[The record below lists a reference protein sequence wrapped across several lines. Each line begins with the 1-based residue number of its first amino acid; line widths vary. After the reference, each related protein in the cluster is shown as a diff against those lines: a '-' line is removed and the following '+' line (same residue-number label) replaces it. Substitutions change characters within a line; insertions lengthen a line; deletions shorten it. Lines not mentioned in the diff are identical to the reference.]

1 MKVIYGIDN
10 YKSLKS
16 CALTIGTFDGVHV
29 GHQKIIKR
37 LVSVSKNKNLH
48 PVVLTF
54 FPHPRM
60 ILQSDTSIK
69 LIDTLEEKIH
79 LLKKLN
85 IGTLIIHPFS
95 KSFSRMTANEFVRD
109 VIVKSLSVR
118 YLIIGYDH
126 RFGRNREATV
136 DNLINCGFTYGFEVE
151 KIEAKEIE
159 SVNVSSTKIRNA
171 ITTGDIN
178 KANKYLNRPFRIT
191 GKVVTGNG
199 IGRKIDFPT
208 ANIFITEDFKLLPN
222 DGVYFVKSSIKS
234 RCFFGMMNIGFRPT
248 VNGKVRTTEVHYFNF
263 NENLYDK
270 KIEIEV
276 LDLIRNEKKFNS
288 LEDLEKQL
296 VSDKKLCENL
306 IQKL

>member
-10 YKSLKS
+10 YKPLKS

-29 GHQKIIKR
+29 GHQKIIRR
-37 LVSVSKNKNLH
+37 LVSVSKNKNIN

-60 ILQSDTSIK
+60 ILQNETSIK

-95 KSFSRMTANEFVRD
+95 KSFSRMTANEFIRD
-109 VIVKSLSVR
+109 IIVKSLSVK

-136 DNLINCGFTYGFEVE
+136 GNLITYGLTFGFEVE

-159 SVNVSSTKIRNA
+159 FVNVSSTKIRNA
-171 ITTGDIN
+171 IKTGDIY
-178 KANKYLNRPFRIT
+178 KANQYLNRPFRIT
-191 GKVVTGNG
+191 GKVVTGNK

-208 ANIFITEDFKLLPN
+208 ANISITENFKLLPK
-222 DGVYFVKSSIKS
+222 DGVYFVKSLIKS
-234 RCFFGMMNIGFRPT
+234 HNFFGMMNIGFRPT
-248 VNGKVRTTEVHYFNF
+248 VNGNTRTTEVHYFNF

-270 KIEIEV
+270 KVKIEV

-296 VSDKKLCENL
+296 AIDKKLCEDL

>member
-1 MKVIYGIDN
+1 MKVIYGIEN
-10 YKSLKS
+10 YKPLKS

-29 GHQKIIKR
+29 GHQKIIRR
-37 LVSVSKNKNLH
+37 LVSVSKSKNIH

-69 LIDTLEEKIH
+69 LIDTLDEKID
-79 LLKKLN
+79 LLKQLN

-95 KSFSRMTANEFVRD
+95 KSFSRTTANEFVRD
-109 VIVKSLSVR
+109 IIVKSLSVK

-136 DNLINCGFTYGFEVE
+136 DNLINCGFTYGFE
-151 KIEAKEIE
+151 AKEIE

-171 ITTGDIN
+171 ITTGDIR

-191 GKVVTGNG
+191 GRVVTGNG

-208 ANIFITEDFKLLPN
+208 ANISVTEDFKLLPK
-222 DGVYFVKSSIKS
+222 DGVYFVKSSIKGHY
-234 RCFFGMMNIGFRPT
+234 FFGMMNIGFRPT
-248 VNGKVRTTEVHYFNF
+248 VNGKVRTIEVHYFKF

-270 KIEIEV
+270 KIKIEI

-288 LEDLEKQL
+288 LKDLEKQL
-296 VSDKKLCENL
+296 LIDKKLCEDL
-306 IQKL
+306 IK

>member
-1 MKVIYGIDN
+1 MKVIYGIEN
-10 YKSLKS
+10 YKPLKS

-37 LVSVSKNKNLH
+37 LVMVSKIKDIT

-69 LIDTLEEKIH
+69 LIDTLEEKIE

-85 IGTLIIHPFS
+85 IETLIIHPFS
-95 KSFSRMTANEFVRD
+95 KSFSRMSANEFIRD
-109 VIVKSLSVR
+109 IIVKSLSVK

-136 DNLINCGFTYGFEVE
+136 DNLVNSGFTYGFEVE

-159 SVNVSSTKIRNA
+159 TVNVSSTKIRNA
-171 ITTGDIN
+171 IITGDIY
-178 KANKYLNRPFRIT
+178 KANKYLNRPFKIT
-191 GKVVTGNG
+191 GKVVSGNG

-208 ANIFITEDFKLLPN
+208 ANILVPEDFKLIPN
-222 DGVYFVKSSIKS
+222 DGVYFVKSLIDSHY
-234 RCFFGMMNIGFRPT
+234 FFGMMNIGFRPT
-248 VNGKVRTTEVHYFNF
+248 VNGKIRTTEVHFLNF

-270 KIEIEV
+270 KIKIEV

-288 LEDLEKQL
+288 LKDLEKQL
-296 VSDKKLCENL
+296 VSDKKVCEDL

>member
-1 MKVIYGIDN
+1 VKVIYGIDN
-10 YKSLKS
+10 YKPLKS

-29 GHQKIIKR
+29 GHQKIIRR
-37 LVSVSKNKNLH
+37 LVSVSKNKNIN

-60 ILQSDTSIK
+60 ILQNETSIK

-95 KSFSRMTANEFVRD
+95 KSFSRMTANEFIRD
-109 VIVKSLSVR
+109 IIVKSLSVK

-136 DNLINCGFTYGFEVE
+136 DNLITCGFTFGFEVE
-151 KIEAKEIE
+151 KIEAKEIK

-171 ITTGDIN
+171 ISTGDIH
-178 KANKYLNRPFRIT
+178 KANQYLNRPFRIT
-191 GKVVTGNG
+191 GKVVTGNR

-208 ANIFITEDFKLLPN
+208 ANISITEDFKLLPK
-222 DGVYFVKSSIKS
+222 DGVYFVKSLIKS
-234 RCFFGMMNIGFRPT
+234 RYFFGMMNIGFRPT
-248 VNGKVRTTEVHYFNF
+248 VNGKARTTEVHYFNF

-270 KIEIEV
+270 KVKIEV

-296 VSDKKLCENL
+296 VIDKKLCEDL

>member
-1 MKVIYGIDN
+1 MKVIYGIEN
-10 YKSLKS
+10 YKPLKS

-37 LVSVSKNKNLH
+37 LVMISKIRDIK

-60 ILQSDTSIK
+60 ILQSDTSLK
-69 LIDTLEEKIH
+69 LIDTLEEKIN

-85 IGTLIIHPFS
+85 IETLIVHPFS
-95 KSFSRMTANEFVRD
+95 KSFSRMSANEFIRD
-109 VIVKSLSVR
+109 IIVKSLSVK

-136 DNLINCGFTYGFEVE
+136 DNLVNSGFTYGFEVE

-159 SVNVSSTKIRNA
+159 TVNVSSTKIRSA
-171 ITTGDIN
+171 IISGDIY
-178 KANKYLNRPFRIT
+178 KANKYLNRPFKIT

-208 ANIFITEDFKLLPN
+208 ANILISEDFKLLPK
-222 DGVYFVKSSIKS
+222 DGVYFVKSLIDNH
-234 RCFFGMMNIGFRPT
+234 CFFGMMNIGFRPT
-248 VNGKVRTTEVHYFNF
+248 VDGKVRTTEVHFLNL

-270 KIEIEV
+270 KVKIEV

-288 LEDLEKQL
+288 LKDLEKQL
-296 VSDKKLCENL
+296 VSDKKVCEDL

>member
-1 MKVIYGIDN
+1 VKVIYGIDN
-10 YKSLKS
+10 YKPLNS

>member
-1 MKVIYGIDN
+1 VKVIYGIEN
-10 YKSLKS
+10 YKPLRS

-29 GHQKIIKR
+29 GHQKIIRR
-37 LVSVSKNKNLH
+37 LVSISKNKSIH
-48 PVVLTF
+48 SVVLTF

-60 ILQSDTSIK
+60 ILQSDISIK

-79 LLKKLN
+79 LLKKLK

-95 KSFSRMTANEFVRD
+95 KSFSRMGANEFVRD
-109 VIVKSLSVR
+109 IIVKSLSVK

-136 DNLINCGFTYGFEVE
+136 DNLVNCGFTYGFEVE

-171 ITTGDIN
+171 IATGDVDR
-178 KANKYLNRPFRIT
+178 ANKYLSRPFGIT
-191 GKVVTGNG
+191 GRVVTGKG

-208 ANIFITEDFKLLPN
+208 ANIYINEDFKLLPK
-222 DGVYFVKSSIKS
+222 DGVYLVKSSIKN
-234 RCFFGMMNIGFRPT
+234 RYFFGMMNIGFRPT
-248 VNGKVRTTEVHYFNF
+248 VNGKVRTTEVHYFNLS
-263 NENLYDK
+263 ENLYDK
-270 KIEIEV
+270 KIKIEV

-296 VSDKKLCENL
+296 ITDKKLCEDL

>member
-10 YKSLKS
+10 YKPSNS

-29 GHQKIIKR
+29 GHQKIIAR

-54 FPHPRM
+54 SPHPRM

-276 LDLIRNEKKFNS
+276 LDLIRKERKFNS

>member
-1 MKVIYGIDN
+1 VKVIYGIEN
-10 YKSLKS
+10 YKPLKP

-37 LVSVSKNKNLH
+37 LVSVSKSKNIN

-54 FPHPRM
+54 SPHPRM
-60 ILQSDTSIK
+60 VLQSDTSIK

-79 LLKKLN
+79 LLQKLN
-85 IGTLIIHPFS
+85 ISSLIIHPFS

-109 VIVKSLSVR
+109 IIVKSLSVK

-136 DNLINCGFTYGFEVE
+136 ENLVNCGFTYNFEVE

-171 ITTGDIN
+171 ITTGDIE
-178 KANKYLNRPFRIT
+178 KANKYLSRPFGIT
-191 GKVVTGNG
+191 GKVVTGNR

-208 ANIFITEDFKLLPN
+208 ANISIAEDFKLLPK

-234 RCFFGMMNIGFRPT
+234 HCFFGMMNIGYRPT
-248 VNGKVRTTEVHYFNF
+248 VNGKERTIEVHFFNF
-263 NENLYDK
+263 NENLYNK
-270 KIEIEV
+270 KIKIEV
-276 LDLIRNEKKFNS
+276 LDLIRKEKKFNS
-288 LEDLEKQL
+288 LNDLERQL
-296 VSDKKLCENL
+296 EVDKKICEDL

>member
-10 YKSLKS
+10 YKPLNS

-208 ANIFITEDFKLLPN
+208 ANIFIAEDFKLLPN

>member
-10 YKSLKS
+10 YKPLNS

-48 PVVLTF
+48 PIVLTF

-60 ILQSDTSIK
+60 IFQSDTSIK

-79 LLKKLN
+79 LLEKLN

-171 ITTGDIN
+171 ITIGDIN
-178 KANKYLNRPFRIT
+178 KANN
-191 GKVVTGNG
+191 
-199 IGRKIDFPT
+199 
-208 ANIFITEDFKLLPN
+208 TE
-222 DGVYFVKSSIKS
+222 SS
-234 RCFFGMMNIGFRPT
+234 
-248 VNGKVRTTEVHYFNF
+248 
-263 NENLYDK
+263 L
-270 KIEIEV
+270 
-276 LDLIRNEKKFNS
+276 
-288 LEDLEKQL
+288 
-296 VSDKKLCENL
+296 
-306 IQKL
+306 

>member
-1 MKVIYGIDN
+1 MKVIYGIEN
-10 YKSLKS
+10 YKPLKS

-37 LVSVSKNKNLH
+37 LVTVSRIKDIK

-60 ILQSDTSIK
+60 ILQSDTSLK
-69 LIDTLEEKIH
+69 LIDTLEEKIN

-85 IGTLIIHPFS
+85 IETLIIHPFS
-95 KSFSRMTANEFVRD
+95 KSFSRISANEFIRD
-109 VIVKSLSVR
+109 IIVKSLSVK

-136 DNLINCGFTYGFEVE
+136 DNLVNSGFTYGFEVE
-151 KIEAKEIE
+151 KIEAREIE
-159 SVNVSSTKIRNA
+159 TVNVSSTKIRNA
-171 ITTGDIN
+171 IITGDIY
-178 KANKYLNRPFRIT
+178 KANKYLNRPFKIT

-208 ANIFITEDFKLLPN
+208 ANILVPEDFKLLPK
-222 DGVYFVKSSIKS
+222 DGVYFVKSLIDSHY
-234 RCFFGMMNIGFRPT
+234 FFGMMNIGFRPT
-248 VNGKVRTTEVHYFNF
+248 VNGKVRTNEVHFLNL
-263 NENLYDK
+263 NKNLYDK
-270 KIEIEV
+270 QIKIEV
-276 LDLIRNEKKFNS
+276 LDLIRNEKKFSS
-288 LEDLEKQL
+288 LKDLEKQL
-296 VSDKKLCENL
+296 VTDKKVCEDL

>member
-1 MKVIYGIDN
+1 MKVIYGIEN
-10 YKSLKS
+10 YKPLKS

-29 GHQKIIKR
+29 GHQKIIRR
-37 LVSVSKNKNLH
+37 LVYISKSKNIH

-79 LLKKLN
+79 LLQKLN
-85 IGTLIIHPFS
+85 ISSLIIHPFS

-109 VIVKSLSVR
+109 IIVKSLSVK

-136 DNLINCGFTYGFEVE
+136 ENLVNFGFTYNFEVE

-171 ITTGDIN
+171 ITTGDID
-178 KANKYLNRPFRIT
+178 KANKYLSRPFGIT

-208 ANIFITEDFKLLPN
+208 ANISIAEDFKLLPK

-234 RCFFGMMNIGFRPT
+234 HYFFGMMNIGYRPT
-248 VNGKVRTTEVHYFNF
+248 VNGKERTIEVHFFNF
-263 NENLYDK
+263 NENLYSK
-270 KIEIEV
+270 KIKIEV
-276 LDLIRNEKKFNS
+276 LDLIRKEKKFNS
-288 LEDLEKQL
+288 LDDLERQL
-296 VSDKKLCENL
+296 EVDKKICEDL

>member
-10 YKSLKS
+10 YKPLNS

-37 LVSVSKNKNLH
+37 LVSVSKKKNLH

-60 ILQSDTSIK
+60 ILQSETSIK

-95 KSFSRMTANEFVRD
+95 KSLSRMTANEFIRD

-276 LDLIRNEKKFNS
+276 LDLIRKEKKFYS

>member
-10 YKSLKS
+10 YKPLKS

-37 LVSVSKNKNLH
+37 LVTVSKNKNIH

-79 LLKKLN
+79 LLKRLN
-85 IGTLIIHPFS
+85 IGTLVIHPFS

-109 VIVKSLSVR
+109 IIVKSLSVK

-171 ITTGDIN
+171 ITTGDIH
-178 KANKYLNRPFRIT
+178 KANKYLNRPFGIT

-208 ANIFITEDFKLLPN
+208 ANISISEDSKLLPK

-234 RCFFGMMNIGFRPT
+234 RYFFGMKNIGFRPT
-248 VNGKVRTTEVHYFNF
+248 VKGKVRTTEVHYFNF

-270 KIEIEV
+270 KIKIEV
-276 LDLIRNEKKFNS
+276 LDMIRNEKKFNS
-288 LEDLEKQL
+288 LKDLEKQL
-296 VSDKKLCENL
+296 VIDKKLCDDL

>member
-1 MKVIYGIDN
+1 VKVIYGIEN
-10 YKSLKS
+10 YKPLKS

-29 GHQKIIKR
+29 GHQKIIRR
-37 LVSVSKNKNLH
+37 LVSVSKSKNIY

-69 LIDTLEEKIH
+69 LIDTIEEKIDI
-79 LLKKLN
+79 LKHLN

-109 VIVKSLSVR
+109 IIVNSLSVK

-151 KIEAKEIE
+151 KIKAKEIE
-159 SVNVSSTKIRNA
+159 SVNVSSTKIRTA
-171 ITTGDIN
+171 ITTGNID
-178 KANKYLNRPFRIT
+178 KANKYLNRPFVIS

-208 ANIFITEDFKLLPN
+208 ANISITENFKLLPK
-222 DGVYFVKSSIKS
+222 DGVYFVKSSIKN
-234 RCFFGMMNIGFRPT
+234 RYYFGMMNIGFRPT
-248 VNGKVRTTEVHYFNF
+248 VNGKARTIEVHYFKF
-263 NENLYDK
+263 DENLYDK
-270 KIEIEV
+270 KIKIEI

-288 LEDLEKQL
+288 LENLEKQL
-296 VSDKKLCENL
+296 VIDKKLCEDL
-306 IQKL
+306 IK

>member
-1 MKVIYGIDN
+1 VKVIYGIEN
-10 YKSLKS
+10 YKPLKS

-29 GHQKIIKR
+29 GHQKIIRR
-37 LVSVSKNKNLH
+37 LVSVSKNKNIH

-69 LIDTLEEKIH
+69 LIDTIEEKIDI
-79 LLKKLN
+79 LKHLN

-109 VIVKSLSVR
+109 IIVKSLSVK

-151 KIEAKEIE
+151 KIKAKEIE
-159 SVNVSSTKIRNA
+159 SVNVSSTKIRTA
-171 ITTGDIN
+171 ITTGDID
-178 KANKYLNRPFRIT
+178 KANKYLNRPFEIT

-208 ANIFITEDFKLLPN
+208 ANISITEDFKLLPK

-234 RCFFGMMNIGFRPT
+234 RYYFGMMNIGFRPT
-248 VNGKVRTTEVHYFNF
+248 VNGKVRTIEVHYFKF

-270 KIEIEV
+270 EIKIEI

-296 VSDKKLCENL
+296 VIDKKLCEDL
-306 IQKL
+306 IK

>member
-10 YKSLKS
+10 YKPLNS

-95 KSFSRMTANEFVRD
+95 KSFSINPLERVRVSVTVKLLREVFPVFSI
-109 VIVKSLSVR
+109 VIV
-118 YLIIGYDH
+118 
-126 RFGRNREATV
+126 
-136 DNLINCGFTYGFEVE
+136 
-151 KIEAKEIE
+151 
-159 SVNVSSTKIRNA
+159 
-171 ITTGDIN
+171 
-178 KANKYLNRPFRIT
+178 
-191 GKVVTGNG
+191 
-199 IGRKIDFPT
+199 
-208 ANIFITEDFKLLPN
+208 
-222 DGVYFVKSSIKS
+222 
-234 RCFFGMMNIGFRPT
+234 
-248 VNGKVRTTEVHYFNF
+248 
-263 NENLYDK
+263 
-270 KIEIEV
+270 
-276 LDLIRNEKKFNS
+276 
-288 LEDLEKQL
+288 
-296 VSDKKLCENL
+296 
-306 IQKL
+306 

>member
-1 MKVIYGIDN
+1 MKVIYGIEN
-10 YKSLKS
+10 YKPLKS

-37 LVSVSKNKNLH
+37 LVMISKIRDIK

-54 FPHPRM
+54 SPHPRM
-60 ILQSDTSIK
+60 ILQSDTSVK
-69 LIDTLEEKIH
+69 LIDTLEEKIN

-85 IGTLIIHPFS
+85 IETLIVHPFS
-95 KSFSRMTANEFVRD
+95 KSFSRMSANEFIRD
-109 VIVKSLSVR
+109 IIVKSLSVK

-136 DNLINCGFTYGFEVE
+136 DNLVNSGFTYGFEVE

-159 SVNVSSTKIRNA
+159 TVNVSSTKIRSA
-171 ITTGDIN
+171 IISGDIY
-178 KANKYLNRPFRIT
+178 KANKYLNRPFKIT

-208 ANIFITEDFKLLPN
+208 ANILISEDFKLLPK
-222 DGVYFVKSSIKS
+222 DGVYFVKSLIDNH
-234 RCFFGMMNIGFRPT
+234 CFFGMMNIGFRPT
-248 VNGKVRTTEVHYFNF
+248 VDGKVRTTEVHFLNL

-270 KIEIEV
+270 KVKIEV

-288 LEDLEKQL
+288 LKDLEKQL
-296 VSDKKLCENL
+296 VSDKKVCEDL

>member
-1 MKVIYGIDN
+1 MKVIYGIEN
-10 YKSLKS
+10 YKPLKS

-37 LVSVSKNKNLH
+37 LVMVSKFKDIK

-60 ILQSDTSIK
+60 ILQSDTSLK
-69 LIDTLEEKIH
+69 LIDTLEEKINS
-79 LLKKLN
+79 LKKLN
-85 IGTLIIHPFS
+85 IETLIIHPFS
-95 KSFSRMTANEFVRD
+95 KSFSRMSANEFIRD
-109 VIVKSLSVR
+109 IIVKSLSVK

-136 DNLINCGFTYGFEVE
+136 DNLVNSGFTYGFEVE

-159 SVNVSSTKIRNA
+159 TVNVSSTKIRNA
-171 ITTGDIN
+171 IITGDIY
-178 KANKYLNRPFRIT
+178 KANKYLNRPFKIT

-208 ANIFITEDFKLLPN
+208 ANILIPEDFKLLPK
-222 DGVYFVKSSIKS
+222 DGVYFVKSLINNHY
-234 RCFFGMMNIGFRPT
+234 FFGMMNIGFRPT
-248 VNGKVRTTEVHYFNF
+248 FNGKVRTTEVHFLNL

-270 KIEIEV
+270 KVQIEV

-288 LEDLEKQL
+288 LKDLEKQL
-296 VSDKKLCENL
+296 VSDKKVCEDL

>member
-1 MKVIYGIDN
+1 MKVIYGIEN
-10 YKSLKS
+10 YKPLKS

-37 LVSVSKNKNLH
+37 LVMISKIRDIK

-54 FPHPRM
+54 SPHPRM
-60 ILQSDTSIK
+60 ILQSDTSLK
-69 LIDTLEEKIH
+69 LIDTLEEKIN

-85 IGTLIIHPFS
+85 IETLIVHPFS
-95 KSFSRMTANEFVRD
+95 KSFSRMSANEFIRD
-109 VIVKSLSVR
+109 IIVKSLSVK

-136 DNLINCGFTYGFEVE
+136 DNLVNSGFTYGFEVE

-159 SVNVSSTKIRNA
+159 TVNVSSTKIRSA
-171 ITTGDIN
+171 IISGDIY
-178 KANKYLNRPFRIT
+178 KANKYLNRPFKIT

-208 ANIFITEDFKLLPN
+208 ANILISEDFKLLPK
-222 DGVYFVKSSIKS
+222 DGVYFVKSLIDNH
-234 RCFFGMMNIGFRPT
+234 CFFGMMNIGFRPT
-248 VNGKVRTTEVHYFNF
+248 VDGKVRTTEVHFLNL

-270 KIEIEV
+270 KVKIEV

-288 LEDLEKQL
+288 LKDLEKQL
-296 VSDKKLCENL
+296 VSDKKVCEDL

>member
-1 MKVIYGIDN
+1 MKVIYGIEN
-10 YKSLKS
+10 YKPLKS

-37 LVSVSKNKNLH
+37 LVMVSKNKDIK
-48 PVVLTF
+48 PIVLTF
-54 FPHPRM
+54 SPHPRM
-60 ILQSDTSIK
+60 ILRSDTSIK
-69 LIDTLEEKIH
+69 LIDTLEEKID

-85 IGTLIIHPFS
+85 VETLIIHPFS
-95 KSFSRMTANEFVRD
+95 MSFSKMTANEFIRD
-109 VIVKSLSVR
+109 IIVKSLSVK

-136 DNLINCGFTYGFEVE
+136 DNLIKFGFTYGFEVE
-151 KIEAKEIE
+151 KIEAKEIK

-171 ITTGDIN
+171 ITTGHIY

-208 ANIFITEDFKLLPN
+208 ANIFIPEGFKLLPK
-222 DGVYFVKSSIKS
+222 DGVYFVKSLINNHY
-234 RCFFGMMNIGFRPT
+234 FFGMMNIGFRPT
-248 VNGKVRTTEVHYFNF
+248 VNGKVRTNEVHFLNL
-263 NENLYDK
+263 NKNLYDK
-270 KIEIEV
+270 QIKIEV
-276 LDLIRNEKKFNS
+276 LDLIRNEKKFSS
-288 LEDLEKQL
+288 LKDLEKQL
-296 VSDKKLCENL
+296 VTDKKVCEDL

>member
-10 YKSLKS
+10 YKPLKS

-37 LVSVSKNKNLH
+37 LVTVSKNKNIH

-69 LIDTLEEKIH
+69 LIDTLEEKID
-79 LLKKLN
+79 LLKRLN
-85 IGTLIIHPFS
+85 IGTLVIHPFS

-109 VIVKSLSVR
+109 IIVKSLSVK

-136 DNLINCGFTYGFEVE
+136 DNLINCGFTFGFEVE

-171 ITTGDIN
+171 IITGDIH
-178 KANKYLNRPFRIT
+178 KANTYLNRPFGIT
-191 GKVVTGNG
+191 GKVVTGKG

-208 ANIFITEDFKLLPN
+208 ANISISEDSKLLPK

-234 RCFFGMMNIGFRPT
+234 RYFFGMMNIGFRPT
-248 VNGKVRTTEVHYFNF
+248 VKGKVRTTEVHYFNL

-270 KIEIEV
+270 KIKIEV
-276 LDLIRNEKKFNS
+276 LDLIRNEKKFDS

-296 VSDKKLCENL
+296 VIDKKICEDL
-306 IQKL
+306 IKKL

>member
-1 MKVIYGIDN
+1 MKVIYGINN
-10 YKSLKS
+10 YKPLKS
-16 CALTIGTFDGVHV
+16 SALTIGTFDGVHV

-37 LVSVSKNKNLH
+37 LVSVSKNKNIH

-60 ILQSDTSIK
+60 ILQSDASIK
-69 LIDTLEEKIH
+69 LIDTLEEKID
-79 LLKKLN
+79 LIKKLN
-85 IGTLIIHPFS
+85 IGTLVIHPFS
-95 KSFSRMTANEFVRD
+95 KSFSRMTANEFVRNI
-109 VIVKSLSVR
+109 IVKSLLVK

-136 DNLINCGFTYGFEVE
+136 DNLINCGLTYDFEVE

-171 ITTGDIN
+171 ITTGDVH

-208 ANIFITEDFKLLPN
+208 ANISITEDFKLLPK
-222 DGVYFVKSSIKS
+222 DGVYFVKSSIRS

-270 KIEIEV
+270 KIKIEV

-296 VSDKKLCENL
+296 TIDKKLCEDL

>member
-1 MKVIYGIDN
+1 MKVIYGIEN
-10 YKSLKS
+10 YKPLKS

-29 GHQKIIKR
+29 GHQKIIRR
-37 LVSVSKNKNLH
+37 LVSVSKNKSIH

-60 ILQSDTSIK
+60 ILQSDVSIK
-69 LIDTLEEKIH
+69 LIDTLEEKIQ
-79 LLKKLN
+79 LLKKLK

-95 KSFSRMTANEFVRD
+95 KSFSRMAANEFVRD
-109 VIVKSLSVR
+109 IIVKSLSVK

-136 DNLINCGFTYGFEVE
+136 DNLVNCGFTYGFEVE

-171 ITTGDIN
+171 ITTGDVN
-178 KANKYLNRPFRIT
+178 RANKYLNRPFGIT
-191 GKVVTGNG
+191 GRVVTGNG

-208 ANIFITEDFKLLPN
+208 ANIDIDEDFKLLPK
-222 DGVYFVKSSIKS
+222 DGVYLVKSSIKNHY
-234 RCFFGMMNIGFRPT
+234 FFGMMNIGFRPT
-248 VNGKVRTTEVHYFNF
+248 VNGKVRTTEVHYFNL

-270 KIEIEV
+270 KIKIEV

-296 VSDKKLCENL
+296 ITDKKLCKDL

>member
-10 YKSLKS
+10 YKPLNS

>member
-1 MKVIYGIDN
+1 MKVSYGIEN
-10 YKSLKS
+10 YKPFKS
-16 CALTIGTFDGVHV
+16 CALTIGTFDGIHA

-37 LVSVSKNKNLH
+37 LVSVSNNKNIH

-60 ILQSDTSIK
+60 VLQSETSIK
-69 LIDTLEEKIH
+69 LIDTLDEKIH
-79 LLKKLN
+79 LLKKLK

-109 VIVKSLSVR
+109 IIVKSLSVK

-151 KIEAKEIE
+151 QIEAKEIE

-171 ITTGDIN
+171 ITNGDIH
-178 KANKYLNRPFRIT
+178 KANKYLGRPFIIT

-208 ANIFITEDFKLLPN
+208 ANISVTEDFKLLPK
-222 DGVYFVKSSIKS
+222 DGVYFVKSIFKNHY
-234 RCFFGMMNIGFRPT
+234 FFGMMNIGFRPT
-248 VNGKVRTTEVHYFNF
+248 VSGKVRTTEVHYFNF

-270 KIEIEV
+270 KIKIEV
-276 LDLIRNEKKFNS
+276 LDLIRNEKRFNS
-288 LEDLEKQL
+288 LKDLEKQL
-296 VSDKKLCENL
+296 VSDKKLCEDL
-306 IQKL
+306 IRKL

>member
-10 YKSLKS
+10 YKPLNS

-29 GHQKIIKR
+29 GHQKIIAR

>member
-1 MKVIYGIDN
+1 MKVIYGIEN
-10 YKSLKS
+10 YRPLKS

-37 LVSVSKNKNLH
+37 LVMVSKNKDIN

-69 LIDTLEEKIH
+69 LIDTLEEKID
-79 LLKKLN
+79 LLKKLD
-85 IGTLIIHPFS
+85 IETLIIHPFS
-95 KSFSRMTANEFVRD
+95 KSFSRMTANDFVRD
-109 VIVKSLSVR
+109 IIVKSLSVK

-136 DNLINCGFTYGFEVE
+136 DNLINCGLTYGFEVE
-151 KIEAKEIE
+151 KIEAKEVE
-159 SVNVSSTKIRNA
+159 SVNVSSTKIRTA
-171 ITTGDIN
+171 ISNGDIH
-178 KANKYLNRPFRIT
+178 KANKYLNRYFRIS
-191 GKVVTGNG
+191 GKVVSGNG

-208 ANIFITEDFKLLPN
+208 ANIFIPEDFKLLPK
-222 DGVYFVKSSIKS
+222 DGVYLVKSSIKNHY
-234 RCFFGMMNIGFRPT
+234 FFGMMNIGFRPT
-248 VNGKVRTTEVHYFNF
+248 VNGKTRTTEVHYLNL

-270 KIEIEV
+270 KIKIEV

-288 LEDLEKQL
+288 LKDLEKQL
-296 VSDKKLCENL
+296 VTDKKVCEDL

>member
-1 MKVIYGIDN
+1 VKVIYGIEN
-10 YKSLKS
+10 YKPLKS

-37 LVSVSKNKNLH
+37 LVMVSKIKDIT

-69 LIDTLEEKIH
+69 LIDTLEEKIE

-85 IGTLIIHPFS
+85 IETLIIHPFS
-95 KSFSRMTANEFVRD
+95 KSFSRMSANEFIRD
-109 VIVKSLSVR
+109 IIVKSLSVK

-136 DNLINCGFTYGFEVE
+136 DNLVNSGFTYGFEVE

-159 SVNVSSTKIRNA
+159 TVNVSSTKIRNA
-171 ITTGDIN
+171 IITGDIY
-178 KANKYLNRPFRIT
+178 KANKYLNRPFKIT
-191 GKVVTGNG
+191 GKVVSGNG

-208 ANIFITEDFKLLPN
+208 ANILVPEDFKLLPN
-222 DGVYFVKSSIKS
+222 DGVYFVKSLIDSHY
-234 RCFFGMMNIGFRPT
+234 FFGMMNIGFRPT
-248 VNGKVRTTEVHYFNF
+248 VNGKIRTTEVHFLNF

-270 KIEIEV
+270 KIKIEV

-288 LEDLEKQL
+288 LKDLEKQL
-296 VSDKKLCENL
+296 VSDKKVCEDL

>member
-10 YKSLKS
+10 YKPSNS

>member
-10 YKSLKS
+10 YKPLNS

-222 DGVYFVKSSIKS
+222 DGVYFVKSSIKN
-234 RCFFGMMNIGFRPT
+234 RYFFGMMNIGFRPT

-296 VSDKKLCENL
+296 VIDKKLCENL

>member
-1 MKVIYGIDN
+1 MKVIYGIEN
-10 YKSLKS
+10 YKPLKS

-29 GHQKIIKR
+29 GHQKIIRR
-37 LVSVSKNKNLH
+37 LVSVSKNNNIH

-54 FPHPRM
+54 SPHPRM

-69 LIDTLEEKIH
+69 LIDTLEEKIN
-79 LLKKLN
+79 LLKNQN

-109 VIVKSLSVR
+109 IIVKSLSVK

-136 DNLINCGFTYGFEVE
+136 NNLINCGFTYGFEVE

-171 ITTGDIN
+171 ITNGDIN
-178 KANKYLNRPFRIT
+178 KANRYLSRPFRIT
-191 GKVVTGNG
+191 GEVVTGNG

-208 ANIFITEDFKLLPN
+208 ANISIIEDFKLLPK
-222 DGVYFVKSSIKS
+222 DGVYFVRSSIKS
-234 RCFFGMMNIGFRPT
+234 LYFFGMMNIGFRPT
-248 VNGKVRTTEVHYFNF
+248 VNGKVRTIEVHYFNF
-263 NENLYDK
+263 SENLYGE
-270 KIEIEV
+270 KIKIEV

-296 VSDKKLCENL
+296 VIDKKLCENL
-306 IQKL
+306 IKKL

>member
-1 MKVIYGIDN
+1 MKVIYGIEN
-10 YKSLKS
+10 YKPLRS

-29 GHQKIIKR
+29 GHQKIIRR
-37 LVSVSKNKNLH
+37 LVSISKNKSIH
-48 PVVLTF
+48 SVVLTF

-60 ILQSDTSIK
+60 ILQSDISIK

>member
-1 MKVIYGIDN
+1 MKVIYGIEN
-10 YKSLKS
+10 YKPLKS

-37 LVSVSKNKNLH
+37 LVMVSKIKDIK

-60 ILQSDTSIK
+60 ILQSDTSLK
-69 LIDTLEEKIH
+69 LIDTLEEKIN

-85 IGTLIIHPFS
+85 IETLIIHPFS
-95 KSFSRMTANEFVRD
+95 KSFSRMSANEFIRD
-109 VIVKSLSVR
+109 IIVKSLSVK

-136 DNLINCGFTYGFEVE
+136 DNLVNSGFTYGFEVE

-159 SVNVSSTKIRNA
+159 TVNVSSTKVRNA
-171 ITTGDIN
+171 IITGDIY
-178 KANKYLNRPFRIT
+178 KANKYLNRPFKIT
-191 GKVVTGNG
+191 GKVVIGNG

-208 ANIFITEDFKLLPN
+208 ANILIPEDFKLLPK
-222 DGVYFVKSSIKS
+222 DGVYFVKSLIDNHY
-234 RCFFGMMNIGFRPT
+234 FFGMMNIGFRPT
-248 VNGKVRTTEVHYFNF
+248 FNGKVRTIEVHFLNL

-270 KIEIEV
+270 NVKIEV

-288 LEDLEKQL
+288 LKDLEKQL
-296 VSDKKLCENL
+296 VSDKKVCEYL